1 MSASD
6 TRFYTK
12 AISGN
17 ECIGNSL
24 STINSNFAV
33 IDTGMQ
39 TLTETVNS
47 NHYTLPRAGNGTYGV
62 LGGVKVGT
70 GLTVDGNGVLNNDT
84 LFTFTGGLNL
94 GAGNV
99 VTFKPD
105 NITLQVI
112 DGAVAVMKSHED
124 TWVNSNSAS
133 IKTLIDTTDTR
144 LTTLTNKLSVNDH
157 ALASLSSNYTH
168 EVQNT
173 LAAVT
178 TLVHLLSVQIT
189 EQPMSIVGVEG
200 DSVSISL
207 KATPTNV
214 NFLPIQ
220 YRWFHTTYS
229 GSSSIENLLTAEV
242 NQSIVTKIPGRYY
255 CLCSNSISH
264 VRSTDAIVRFNN
276 RVGITVQPV
285 SQVLQGTTHS
295 LTIEASGT
303 QPIHYQW
310 LMDDIIIDGATS
322 IHYITS
328 LPGRYNCIVSNMVNS
343 VTSVNAILS

>member
-1 MSASD
+1 MS
-6 TRFYTK
+6 TRLYTK

-24 STINSNFAV
+24 STINSNFAE
-33 IDTGMQ
+33 IDTGLQ
-39 TLTETVNS
+39 TLTDTVNS
-47 NHYTLPRAGNGTYGV
+47 NHYTLPKAGNGINGV
-62 LGGVKVGT
+62 LGGVKVGA
-70 GLTVDGNGVLNNDT
+70 GLTVDSNGVLNNDT

-94 GAGNV
+94 GRDNV

-105 NITLQVI
+105 NITLEVNG

-144 LTTLTNKLSVNDH
+144 LTTLTNKLSDANQ
-157 ALASLSSNYTH
+157 AISSLGSRTDKM
-168 EVQNT
+168 QNT

-178 TLVHLLSVQIT
+178 TLEQLLSVQIT

-220 YRWFHTTYS
+220 YRWYHTTYS
-229 GSSSIENLLTAEV
+229 GTTAIANLLTAEV

-276 RVGITVQPV
+276 RVGITVQPI
-285 SQVLQGTTHS
+285 SQVLQGTTHT

-343 VTSVNAILS
+343 VTSVNAILSQ